1 MFIVKLL
8 SNCGYLNSSIA
19 HSHHE
24 AGSSDPEISVLFPYD
39 DHLITIMTVR
49 KLPLLGLNYMS
60 KIISSFSFYWNGSFE
75 KENYIFMTLHKLT
88 HKKYKNKMCEIRH
101 FSFSSPPP
109 DSEEFFKNSIY
120 LYSTQKKT
128 TYNSF
133 QTYP

>member
-101 FSFSSPPP
+101 FSFSSRPPIAMSFLKFNLFVFR
-109 DSEEFFKNSIY
+109 SE
-120 LYSTQKKT
+120 KT
-128 TYNSF
+128 DYNSF
-133 QTYP
+133 QT